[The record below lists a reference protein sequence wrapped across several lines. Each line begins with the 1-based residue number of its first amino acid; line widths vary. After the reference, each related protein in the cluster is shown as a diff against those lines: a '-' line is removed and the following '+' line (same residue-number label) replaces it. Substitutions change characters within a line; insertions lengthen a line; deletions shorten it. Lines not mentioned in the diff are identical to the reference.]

1 VSAFTLLGFG
11 PGGWGGA
18 LLVAAGTTLALALC
32 GFLVGAV
39 LGGVAAAAKLSGLA
53 PLRLVA
59 DGYTT
64 LLRGVPDLLV
74 IYLMYFGG
82 SAALGRLAGLFGA
95 TGFVG
100 VPAFG
105 VGVAAL
111 GIISGAYQAEVFRGA
126 YLALERGQIE
136 AARAVG
142 MHRGLM
148 LRRVVAPLVARTAL
162 PGLGNVWQILLKDS
176 ALVSVT
182 GLVELLR
189 QAQVGA
195 GSTRQPFTF
204 YLAAGALY
212 LAITS
217 LSTWGFSKAEA
228 HARRGAP

>member
-1 VSAFTLLGFG
+1 MSAFTLLGFG

-148 LRRVVAPLVARTAL
+148 LRRVVA
-162 PGLGNVWQILLKDS
+162 
-176 ALVSVT
+176 
-182 GLVELLR
+182 
-189 QAQVGA
+189 
-195 GSTRQPFTF
+195 
-204 YLAAGALY
+204 
-212 LAITS
+212 
-217 LSTWGFSKAEA
+217 
-228 HARRGAP
+228 